1 VRPRFVLG
9 PLSWGGLRILLAIPN
24 SIPLS
29 AYVLVLL
36 GDLLVFLLIGLAFRL
51 LKPRKISGLL
61 WVGPLIHLY
70 TLLAVFLAL
79 YEALRSESPLALG
92 VEFGLFV
99 VAAVFGALLG
109 AGLGRRIPVQ
119 RLSDGTFVF
128 TGGRLLVGLVVLLL
142 VPLAL
147 EQAIVLLGSLSKVR
161 ALVEALTGEFPFNY
175 ILTAVG
181 FLFVL
186 GTFMSLSWRGQVWVK
201 RSASQAR

>member
-1 VRPRFVLG
+1 MRPRFVLG
-9 PLSWGGLRILLAIPN
+9 QLSWGELRILLAIPG

-29 AYVLVLL
+29 AFVLILL

-61 WVGPLIHLY
+61 WVSPLIHLY

-79 YEALRSESPLALG
+79 YEALRSESPLTLG
-92 VEFGLFV
+92 VEFGSFIVGAV
-99 VAAVFGALLG
+99 VGALLG
-109 AGLGRRIPVQ
+109 VALGRRIPVQ
-119 RLSDGTFVF
+119 RSSDGTFVF

-147 EQAIVLLGSLSKVR
+147 EQAVVLLGSLSKAR
-161 ALVEALTGEFPFNY
+161 ALVEALTGQFPFNY
-175 ILTAVG
+175 ILTGVG

-186 GTFMSLSWRGQVWVK
+186 GTFMSLSWRGQVWMK
-201 RSASQAR
+201 RGASQAR